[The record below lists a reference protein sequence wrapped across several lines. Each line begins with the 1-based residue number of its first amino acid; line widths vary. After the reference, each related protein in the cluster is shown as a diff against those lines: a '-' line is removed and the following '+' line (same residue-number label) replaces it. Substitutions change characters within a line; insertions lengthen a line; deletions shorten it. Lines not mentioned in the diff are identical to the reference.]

1 MKQAKYKNSNYEA
14 HKKVR
19 KTWNVNPVE
28 RVVSHKTDDIGS
40 NKAIREAIE
49 DWTEEQEEEYWSGFY
64 NDVDAEDFG

>member
-19 KTWNVNPVE
+19 KTWKVNPVE
-28 RVVSHKTDDIGS
+28 RVVPHNTDDVGS
-40 NKAIREAIE
+40 NKAIRQAIE